1 MGGVCSPINL
11 IIYNPIRLS
20 PINWDLRMHQEQE
33 RIEKIIAGDM
43 RAFQALVEDYQRLVC
58 HVVFRMVHNEEDR
71 EEICQDV
78 FVKVYQNLSKFEQ
91 KSKLSTWIGRIAYN
105 TCINYLKKKK
115 VPLYEDLAPAES
127 GESGSSQNKGSYL
140 DRVPGGAKL
149 ADETVSDK
157 EMYKFLH
164 EEIAQLPVQFTQN
177 GRALCYQDDPGRIAI
192 QAVDQFE
199 VAGIGANVP
208 QAFDQAET
216 QPAAAVH
223 RQAGGFIDNQQ
234 VIVLVENLPLNLL
247 RLLV

>member
-164 EEIAQLPVQFTQN
+164 EEIAQLPVQY
-177 GRALCYQDDPGRIAI
+177 RAILTLYHMDDLSYQEIGEIMSLPDGTVKSYLFRARKLLKERII
-192 QAVDQFE
+192 E
-199 VAGIGANVP
+199 KYP
-208 QAFDQAET
+208 AEE
-216 QPAAAVH
+216 
-223 RQAGGFIDNQQ
+223 
-234 VIVLVENLPLNLL
+234 LW
-247 RLLV
+247 

>member
-1 MGGVCSPINL
+1 
-11 IIYNPIRLS
+11 
-20 PINWDLRMHQEQE
+20 
-33 RIEKIIAGDM
+33 
-43 RAFQALVEDYQRLVC
+43 YQRLVC

-164 EEIAQLPVQFTQN
+164 EEIAQLPVQY
-177 GRALCYQDDPGRIAI
+177 RAILTLYHMDDLSYQEIGEIMSLPDGTVKSYLFRARKLLKERII
-192 QAVDQFE
+192 E
-199 VAGIGANVP
+199 KYP
-208 QAFDQAET
+208 AEE
-216 QPAAAVH
+216 
-223 RQAGGFIDNQQ
+223 
-234 VIVLVENLPLNLL
+234 LW
-247 RLLV
+247 

>member
-1 MGGVCSPINL
+1 
-11 IIYNPIRLS
+11 
-20 PINWDLRMHQEQE
+20 MHQEQE

-127 GESGSSQNKGSYL
+127 GESGSGPNKESYL

-164 EEIAQLPVQFTQN
+164 EEIAQLPVQY
-177 GRALCYQDDPGRIAI
+177 RAILTLYHMDDLSYQEIGEIMSLPDGTVKSYLFRARKLLKERII
-192 QAVDQFE
+192 E
-199 VAGIGANVP
+199 KYP
-208 QAFDQAET
+208 AEE
-216 QPAAAVH
+216 
-223 RQAGGFIDNQQ
+223 
-234 VIVLVENLPLNLL
+234 LW
-247 RLLV
+247 

>member
-1 MGGVCSPINL
+1 
-11 IIYNPIRLS
+11 
-20 PINWDLRMHQEQE
+20 MHQEQE

-164 EEIAQLPVQFTQN
+164 EEIAQLPVQY
-177 GRALCYQDDPGRIAI
+177 RAILTLYHMDDLSYQEIGEIMSLPDGTVKSYLFRARKLLKERII
-192 QAVDQFE
+192 E
-199 VAGIGANVP
+199 KYP
-208 QAFDQAET
+208 AEE
-216 QPAAAVH
+216 
-223 RQAGGFIDNQQ
+223 
-234 VIVLVENLPLNLL
+234 LW
-247 RLLV
+247 

>member
-1 MGGVCSPINL
+1 
-11 IIYNPIRLS
+11 
-20 PINWDLRMHQEQE
+20 MHQEQE

-127 GESGSSQNKGSYL
+127 GESGSSPNKESYL

-164 EEIAQLPVQFTQN
+164 EEIAQLPVQY
-177 GRALCYQDDPGRIAI
+177 RAILTLYHMDDLSYQEIGEIMSLPDGTVKSYLFRARKLLKERII
-192 QAVDQFE
+192 E
-199 VAGIGANVP
+199 KYP
-208 QAFDQAET
+208 AEE
-216 QPAAAVH
+216 
-223 RQAGGFIDNQQ
+223 
-234 VIVLVENLPLNLL
+234 LW
-247 RLLV
+247 

>member
-1 MGGVCSPINL
+1 
-11 IIYNPIRLS
+11 
-20 PINWDLRMHQEQE
+20 MHQEQE
-33 RIEKIIAGDM
+33 RIEKIIAGEM
-43 RAFQALVEDYQRLVC
+43 RAFQALAEDYQRLVC

-164 EEIAQLPVQFTQN
+164 EEIAQLPVQY
-177 GRALCYQDDPGRIAI
+177 RAILTLYHMDDLSYQEIGEIMSLPDGTVKSYLFRARKLLKERII
-192 QAVDQFE
+192 E
-199 VAGIGANVP
+199 KYP
-208 QAFDQAET
+208 AEE
-216 QPAAAVH
+216 
-223 RQAGGFIDNQQ
+223 
-234 VIVLVENLPLNLL
+234 LW
-247 RLLV
+247 

>member
-20 PINWDLRMHQEQE
+20 PINRDLRMHQEQE

-127 GESGSSQNKGSYL
+127 GESGSSPNKESYL

-164 EEIAQLPVQFTQN
+164 EEIAQLPVQY
-177 GRALCYQDDPGRIAI
+177 RAILTLYHMDDLSYQEIGEIMSLPDGTVKSYLFRARKLLKERII
-192 QAVDQFE
+192 E
-199 VAGIGANVP
+199 KYP
-208 QAFDQAET
+208 AEE
-216 QPAAAVH
+216 
-223 RQAGGFIDNQQ
+223 
-234 VIVLVENLPLNLL
+234 LW
-247 RLLV
+247 